1 MRPSVFVWFGLA
13 ACAGALA
20 CVRDDACD
28 GGHRLFGGRCLD
40 LGAAV
45 ASRWGF
51 APEAV
56 EVADLDGDGVAD
68 LVAASPDAGAITV
81 VWGGKDMSSGT
92 ATTWSVAAAIDGLA
106 LVDLDGDGRLDVV
119 TAAPDDDAVAVLRNR
134 GARELAPARL
144 HPTLV
149 PGPTAPRAVD
159 LDGRGPAEIV
169 TLHRDAH
176 SLGVLLDLKPFVAL
190 EVGLG
195 PVALADGDFD
205 GDGRRDLAVA
215 LAEEAAVQ
223 LVVGDGAGGLSLGPR
238 HPVGVAP
245 FAVVAG
251 DFNGDGAQ
259 DLATADALAD
269 AVSVLY
275 GDGAGRLRARASWP
289 TDPDPRALAAVADGT
304 GGHVLYV
311 LSHQTSTMQR
321 LDLRRGVDQVG
332 ATRERA
338 AALAAGDLD
347 GDGRAELVYASR
359 SGRELGRVVPDAP
372 GFSLAPRW
380 ETGPARRAFPLDL
393 DDDGHDEIAVVPAA
407 EADAVV
413 DLDRTANLQL
423 WRAGVDEVVDIDLAP
438 LPRVDAVV
446 VGELDERPGRELV
459 AWSYGQ
465 LVIAGET
472 ADEWV
477 AGELIEVPGLTGVI
491 VVDRD
496 GDGRQE
502 LLLKQFFGSGSR
514 LDHVELTADGSL
526 SELASR
532 PFTGLLG
539 PVATVDR
546 GDGGPQDLL
555 VIAGNQLRFD
565 DGGDEPRTI
574 TLDGVGS
581 VVEFA
586 LHDFDA
592 DGRLDAILCTS
603 VGMLR
608 VDDLFG
614 EPPGEPT
621 RIDRSGCSQIDLHDF
636 DGDERLDILAEQS
649 DSSGGATRN
658 LLSLWLQ
665 TETGGWNRLAS
676 QSLPGS
682 SGRTRVVRLDDDS
695 WLDLLV
701 DEIDQPAR
709 VYDMSFGTAIAD
721 EPVFTGD
728 LGYRFADLDGDGA
741 LDLLGVGR
749 GLAVAHGDGQ
759 GGFSPVQQRALGDL
773 LPGAE
778 RIWSAA
784 VEDLDHDGDAEMIV
798 VAQRADGWRS
808 DLRLLEPGR
817 AARPDEPPLLELPR
831 VFTQIALADF
841 DGDRGLDLLAW
852 AGLPDPQYAVL
863 RGDGHG
869 GFADPSW
876 SPIALE
882 STAPSVRTIDLDRD
896 GRLDLLANQ
905 SDGLVLHP
913 GLGDG
918 RFAEPRPW
926 HSLSGGGF
934 VGAGDLDRDGRP
946 ELAMLVAGGLVAVHG
961 SPGGAVT
968 RPDVLFAKAGAGAV
982 VDLDG
987 DGQLEILAGT
997 GDALHIGRREL
1008 DGRTTFVRHDLELK
1022 GLSGIVTADFDGDGL
1037 LDLGL
1042 RSGAGVAIVRQR
1054 P

>member
-1 MRPSVFVWFGLA
+1 MRRSVFVWFGLA

-20 CVRDDACD
+20 CVRDDGCD
-28 GGHRLFGGRCLD
+28 DGHRLFGGRCLD
-40 LGAAV
+40 LGGAV

-51 APEAV
+51 APEALQ
-56 EVADLDGDGVAD
+56 VADLDGDGVAD
-68 LVAASPDAGAITV
+68 LVAASPDAGAITI

-106 LVDLDGDGRLDVV
+106 LVDLDGDGRIDVV

-134 GARELAPARL
+134 GARELAAPEL
-144 HPTLV
+144 YPTLV

-159 LDGRGPAEIV
+159 LDGRGPPELV
-169 TLHRDAH
+169 TLHRDAR

-215 LAEEAAVQ
+215 LSEAAAVQ

-251 DFNGDGAQ
+251 DFDGDGAQ

-289 TDPDPRALAAVADGT
+289 TDPDPRALAVVPDET

-311 LSHQTSTMQR
+311 LSYQTSTMQR

-347 GDGRAELVYASR
+347 GDGRSELVYASR
-359 SGRELGRVVPDAP
+359 SARELGRVVPDAP

-407 EADAVV
+407 AEDAVV
-413 DLDRTANLQL
+413 DLERTASLQL
-423 WRAGVDEVVDIDLAP
+423 WRADVDEVADIDLAP

-446 VGELDERPGRELV
+446 VGELDARPGRELV

-465 LVIAGET
+465 LVILGER
-472 ADEWV
+472 ADAWV
-477 AGELIEVPGLTGVI
+477 AGELLDVPGLMGVV

-502 LLLKQFFGSGSR
+502 LLLKRILASGSR
-514 LDHVELTADGSL
+514 LDHVELAEDGSL
-526 SELASR
+526 RELASR
-532 PFTGLLG
+532 AFTGALG
-539 PVATVDR
+539 PVAAVDR
-546 GDGGPQDLL
+546 GGAGPRDLL
-555 VIAGNQLRFD
+555 VIAGNQLRLD

-574 TLDGVGS
+574 ALDGVGG
-581 VVEFA
+581 VGEFA

-592 DGRLDAILCTS
+592 DGRLDAVLCTS
-603 VGMLR
+603 VGLLR

-614 EPPGEPT
+614 DPPGEPT
-621 RIDRSGCSQIDLHDF
+621 RVDRNGCSQIDLHDF

-649 DSSGGATRN
+649 DASGGATRN
-658 LLSLWLQ
+658 LLTLWLGA
-665 TETGGWNRLAS
+665 ETGGWTRLAS
-676 QSLPGS
+676 QSLPAS
-682 SGRTRVVRLDDDS
+682 AGRTRVVRLDDDS

-701 DEIDQPAR
+701 DELDQPAR
-709 VYDMSFGTAIAD
+709 VYDMSFGTALAD

-728 LGYRFADLDGDGA
+728 LGHRFTDLDGDGV
-741 LDLLGVGR
+741 LDLLGLGR

-759 GGFSPVQQRALGDL
+759 GGFSPVHQRALADL

-784 VEDLDHDGDAEMIV
+784 VDDFDRDGDAEAIV

-817 AARPDEPPLLELPR
+817 AASPDEPPLLELPS
-831 VFTQIALADF
+831 VFTQLALADF
-841 DGDRGLDLLAW
+841 DGDRVLDLLAYT
-852 AGLPDPQYAVL
+852 GLPDPQYAVL
-863 RGDGHG
+863 RGDGRG

-882 STAPSVRTIDLDRD
+882 TTAPTVRPIDLDGD
-896 GRLDLLANQ
+896 GRLDLLASR
-905 SDGLVLHP
+905 SDGLVLHR

-918 RFAEPRPW
+918 RFAEPQPW
-926 HSLSGGGF
+926 HPLTGGGF
-934 VGAGDLDRDGRP
+934 AGAADIDRDGRRD
-946 ELAMLVAGGLVAVHG
+946 LAMLVQGGLVALLG
-961 SPGGAVT
+961 RPGGAAVS
-968 RPDVLFAKAGAGAV
+968 PAVLFADASAGAV

-987 DGQLEILAGT
+987 DGQLELLAGT
-997 GDALHIGRREL
+997 GDALHVGRREA

-1022 GLSGIVTADFDGDGL
+1022 GLSGIFTADFDGDGL

-1042 RSGAGVAIVRQR
+1042 RSGAGLTIARQR